1 MIEFFVILALVA
13 LIAWQEYH
21 NRKERAKLINAILSK
36 NVNDFKD
43 LELADK
49 TKIEIKPPKD
59 PNLIPMEGL
68 TDDQWFE
75 TEIKGK
81 KVR

>member
-1 MIEFFVILALVA
+1 MIEIVTILALIG
-13 LIAWQEYH
+13 LIGFQEYH
-21 NRKERAKLINAILSK
+21 NRKERAKLINAILAK
-36 NVNDFKD
+36 NNQEFKEM
-43 LELADK
+43 ELADK
-49 TKIEIKPPKD
+49 TKIEIKPPKEA
-59 PNLIPMEGL
+59 NLIPENQL